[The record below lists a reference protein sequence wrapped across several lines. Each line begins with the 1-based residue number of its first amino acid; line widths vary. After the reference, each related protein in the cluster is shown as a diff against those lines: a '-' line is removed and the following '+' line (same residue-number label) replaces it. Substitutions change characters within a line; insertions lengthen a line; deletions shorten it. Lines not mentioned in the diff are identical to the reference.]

1 MPGTPS
7 PPGVRRVLRP
17 VEAAPAWVFIVSSA
31 VFHYLGPS
39 FAVLLFARVGVLGV
53 AWLRIAGAA
62 AFFLAVRRPLRVLRE
77 APPARRRLLVS
88 LGMLLAAMNA
98 MFYLAVDRLP
108 LSTVGAVEF
117 LGVIAVA
124 LAGTRSRRN
133 LAALGCAVA
142 GVAVLADVRLAGE
155 PAGFAFAFANCAGF
169 VLYIV
174 LGHRIASTGPRDA
187 RPPGRDAP
195 PADGDLRPAGRDAPG
210 EQLSGAETADAQ
222 LAGAETSGA
231 KTPDAQ
237 PSGAETSDAKTP
249 GAEPAGAGRGHG
261 AARAVDQLGACMV
274 VAALAATPFGAFQAA
289 TAFAHPVW
297 LLWGLGVALCSSV
310 IPYVSDQLAMA
321 RLPRATF
328 AFLLALL
335 PASATVIGLV
345 VLRQVPTWR
354 DVLGVAAVV
363 AGVALHREATPAP
376 ADGRAGTPSDGRR
389 AGRGRGRGRGA
400 GQPGAPA
407 K

>member
-7 PPGVRRVLRP
+7 LPGVRRLRHP
-17 VEAAPAWVFIVSSA
+17 VEAAPAWVFVVSSA

-62 AFFLAVRRPLRVLRE
+62 AFFLAVRRPLRVLRD

-88 LGMLLAAMNA
+88 LGVLLAAMNA

-133 LAALGCAVA
+133 LVALACAVA

-174 LGHRIASTGPRDA
+174 LGHRIASTDPRDEQPV
-187 RPPGRDAP
+187 RGDA
-195 PADGDLRPAGRDAPG
+195 
-210 EQLSGAETADAQ
+210 
-222 LAGAETSGA
+222 
-231 KTPDAQ
+231 
-237 PSGAETSDAKTP
+237 P
-249 GAEPAGAGRGHG
+249 GAEPPGREAPGAQPGGGGPAVEGPPGAGRGG
-261 AARAVDQLGACMV
+261 ARAVDQLGACMV
-274 VAALAATPFGAFQAA
+274 VAALAATPFGAVQGA
-289 TAFAHPVW
+289 TAFAHPLW

-335 PASATVIGLV
+335 PASATVIGLL

-354 DVLGVAAVV
+354 DVVGVAAVV
-363 AGVALHREATPAP
+363 AGVALHREAPAAP
-376 ADGRAGTPSDGRR
+376 GEGRAGAPSAGRR
-389 AGRGRGRGRGA
+389 AGRGHGRGA